1 MSNTQ
6 SEETSTVQVEIVRLP
21 PMCVAA
27 FHGFGIEPEHAALTK
42 LLAWGQERGLLDGD
56 RTRRVFGFNNP
67 SPTAAS
73 PHYGYE
79 LWLELSEAEAAVL
92 AADAS
97 RATSG
102 EDVEF
107 KSYAGGVYAVTR
119 CRGVAAIPDAWRAL
133 VTWCEDSPY
142 AFGSDQC
149 LEQHLG
155 DLSGPVEELD
165 FALYQPVRG

>member
-1 MSNTQ
+1 MRNTQ

-27 FHGFGIEPEHAALTK
+27 FHGFGVEPEHAAGTK

-79 LWLELSEAEAAVL
+79 FWLELSEAEAAAL